1 LELIEARKAAHYT
14 QAQAAERLGISRP
27 TYRHMEAF
35 PGSVSVEDA
44 KRIAKLFNVSVEKIF
59 FSDNDS

>member
-1 LELIEARKAAHYT
+1 MELIEARKAAHYT

-44 KRIAKLFNVSVEKIF
+44 KRIAKLFNVSVEY
-59 FSDNDS
+59 